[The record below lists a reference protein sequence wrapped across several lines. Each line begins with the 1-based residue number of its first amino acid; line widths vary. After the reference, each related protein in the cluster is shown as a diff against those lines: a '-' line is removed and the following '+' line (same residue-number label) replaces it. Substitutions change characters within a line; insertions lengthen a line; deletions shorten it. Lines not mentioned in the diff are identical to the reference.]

1 MLYENTQRR
10 VYNKRFS
17 FFDEDDWT
25 EQNFKCGLATG
36 SPVMTKE
43 QRTSLLNQ
51 LKKRTVD
58 STSYYSISF
67 EFIN

>member
-25 EQNFKCGLATG
+25 EQNFKCGACHRQP
-36 SPVMTKE
+36 SYDIRTKDLF
-43 QRTSLLNQ
+43 T
-51 LKKRTVD
+51 
-58 STSYYSISF
+58 
-67 EFIN
+67 